1 MISTGR
7 ALFLFLLLAL
17 SLSVGGQESTGTLT
31 GTVKD
36 KNTGELLFGAGI
48 KLVGTYKGQTSD
60 LDGRFVI
67 SGIKAGDYNIKVQY
81 IGYSTTLL
89 TGIRIEAGGIK
100 NIEVNMLP
108 AVENLQEVTVVGRQ
122 TQVNLELA
130 ASEISVSRE
139 QIEGMNSRDVQEVVA
154 LQAGVVKTQD
164 GIQIRGARVYETEYI
179 VDGISAQDPLAGT
192 GFGVQVAKRFGRTA
206 GYPDRRRKR

>member
-17 SLSVGGQESTGTLT
+17 SLSVGAQESTGTLT

-67 SGIKAGDYNIKVQY
+67 SGIKAGDYNVKVQY

-89 TGIRIEAGGIK
+89 TGIRVEAGGIK
-100 NIEVNMLP
+100 ILRSICCRP
-108 AVENLQEVTVVGRQ
+108 W
-122 TQVNLELA
+122 
-130 ASEISVSRE
+130 
-139 QIEGMNSRDVQEVVA
+139 
-154 LQAGVVKTQD
+154 KT
-164 GIQIRGARVYETEYI
+164 
-179 VDGISAQDPLAGT
+179 
-192 GFGVQVAKRFGRTA
+192 F
-206 GYPDRRRKR
+206 RR